1 MRMRRQSRVAPV
13 FMGVKSSRL
22 SADGA
27 SQRGKRMTV
36 GRTLLRSMLVAATL
50 AAGLQAAF
58 SDEWRTTSS
67 LIGESKYGDNFQ
79 HYDYVNPDAPKGGT
93 LNSVIIGTFDN
104 FNPYIV
110 QGSAAAGLVAFGGG
124 LLYDTLMDQ
133 ATDEGSTSHPLIAD
147 AYKYPA
153 DYSSATYRLDPRA
166 KWHDGQPITTDDVIW
181 SFQVLKANSPLYSRY
196 FENVTEA
203 VAISDREVEFHF
215 NQKGNR
221 ELPKILGDLVV
232 LPKHW
237 WEGTDANG
245 KKRDITKPTL
255 EIPLGSAAYKI
266 ASFKPGSEI
275 VWQRVPD
282 YWGAK
287 VPVKIGRENFDT
299 QRFRYFLDDNAAW
312 QAFTKGG
319 FEDFHAEVRAQR
331 WAVEYTFPAIKS
343 GDVIKKE
350 YPTTSPEPMQAYVM
364 NTRRPLFQ
372 DVRVRQALTYAY
384 DFESMNRTIFFGAYT
399 RTDSYFEGGDLAS
412 TGLPQGKELE
422 ILQPFRDKLPPE
434 LFTQEFKLPVYD
446 TPQSGRENLRKAY
459 DLFKQ
464 AGWIN
469 QAGKLVNAKTGEVFK
484 IEFLGNDPIDER
496 IASPFI
502 DNLRRLGIDAT
513 LRIVDDSQYTNRTRA
528 FDFDMLA
535 VASFAQSNSPGN
547 EQRDFFSSTAADR
560 SGSRNLSG
568 IKNPVVDALI
578 DRVIF
583 ATDRDDLLAATHAL
597 DRVLLWNYYMVPQW
611 HLGKVRA
618 AYWNKFGIP
627 EKQPTYRG
635 VDLDSW
641 WIDPDK
647 EKALAAKYK
656 GVN

>member
-1 MRMRRQSRVAPV
+1 
-13 FMGVKSSRL
+13 
-22 SADGA
+22 
-27 SQRGKRMTV
+27 MTV
-36 GRTLLRSMLVAATL
+36 GRTFLRSTLVVAAF
-50 AAGLQAAF
+50 AGGLQAAF
-58 SDEWRTTSS
+58 ADEWRTTSS
-67 LIGESKYGDNFQ
+67 LIGESKYGNNFQ
-79 HYDYVNPDAPKGGT
+79 RYDYVNPDAPKGGT
-93 LNSVIIGTFDN
+93 LNSVVLGTFDS

-110 QGSAAAGLVAFGGG
+110 QGSFAAGFVPFGGG
-124 LLYDTLMDQ
+124 LLYDTLMEQ
-133 ATDEGSTSHPLIAD
+133 ATDEGSVSHPLISD
-147 AYKYPA
+147 AYKHPD

-166 KWHDGQPITTDDVIW
+166 KWHDGKPITTDDVIW
-181 SFQVLKANSPLYSRY
+181 SFQVLKANSPMYSRY
-196 FENVTEA
+196 FENVTDA

-215 NQKGNR
+215 DQKGNR

-245 KKRDITKPTL
+245 KKRDITRPTQ
-255 EIPLGSAAYKI
+255 EPPLGSAAYKI
-266 ASFKPGSEI
+266 ASFKPGTEI

-282 YWGAK
+282 YWGANL
-287 VPVKIGRENFDT
+287 PVKIGRENFDR
-299 QRFRYFLDDNAAW
+299 QRFSYFLDDNASW

-319 FEDFHAEVRAQR
+319 FEDFRVESRAQR
-331 WAVEYTFPAIKS
+331 WAVEYTFPAIKA
-343 GDVIKKE
+343 GDVIKAE

-412 TGLPQGKELE
+412 SGLPQGKELE
-422 ILQPFRDKLPPE
+422 ILQQYRDKLPPE
-434 LFTQEFKLPVYD
+434 LFTQEFKLPVYT

-464 AGWIN
+464 AGWVN
-469 QAGKLVNAKTGEVFK
+469 RGGKLVNEKTGEPFR
-484 IEFLGNDPIDER
+484 IEFLGNDPVDER
-496 IASPFI
+496 VAGPLI

-535 VASFAQSNSPGN
+535 VAGFQQSNSPGN
-547 EQRDFFSSTAADR
+547 EQRDFFSSTAADT
-560 SGSRNLSG
+560 SGSRNLAG
-568 IKNPVVDALI
+568 IKNPIVDALI

-583 ATDRDDLLAATHAL
+583 ATDRDDLIAATHAL
-597 DRVLLWNYYMVPQW
+597 DRVLLWNYYMIPQW
-611 HLGKVRA
+611 HLGKIRI

-627 EKQPTYRG
+627 EKQPAYSG
-635 VDLDSW
+635 VDQNSW

-656 GVN
+656 SGN